1 MPKINIL
8 DRETAE
14 LIAAGEVIERPA
26 SVVKELVENA
36 IDAGATAVT
45 VEIGHGG
52 VRLIRVS
59 DNGCGIE
66 REDVPKAFLRH
77 ATSKVL
83 RPEDLDRIGTLGFRG
98 EALAS
103 ICAVSETEIL
113 TRAATEE
120 IGTRYT
126 LAGECAGE
134 LAEAGCPVGT
144 TITVK
149 NLFYNVP
156 ARMKFLK
163 KDSTEGTAVATLMD
177 RLALSHPEIAFK
189 LIREK
194 EVKLATPGSGDLLA
208 TIFAVYGNEFGRGL
222 IPVECESG
230 FMRVSGYLAR
240 PECCRPSRSMEHFF
254 INNRYV
260 KSVTIM
266 AAVEESY
273 RNHIMVGKYPGC
285 IINLM
290 VDPSQVD
297 VNVHPAKLE
306 VKLSDERAVF
316 DAVVNACRGAL
327 NNMNRTVAV
336 RDVGGKRFSE
346 FELYNRP
353 TEGTQTR
360 MTAEQ
365 YRALAGRLPSEKSGG
380 TGGYGTLQSGGSG
393 EYRKNLPPKG
403 TSYGMG
409 TQPPAGPRK
418 WEPVQTEAPQ
428 IDRNT
433 AGNEPVKEIGYT
445 EEDRQERCAGAAE
458 AAKEHHEA
466 VTLPAVGGKPL
477 APAETS
483 AERTEERHEPVT
495 LPLHGGKPIVID
507 VPAPVTEPAAES
519 DAELSEEQREEPDYR
534 LIGEVFATYLLAECD
549 NEMLLIDKHA
559 AHERIL
565 FNRLKRQ
572 HQSGT
577 VQRQVL
583 LTPLTITMPREL
595 YDAAMK
601 NLDCF
606 DRAGFAVED
615 FGEGCLRVREVPAV
629 LEDMP
634 AEDLLTELCERLLHR
649 GGMDEEAIYDDLYH
663 SVACK
668 AAIKGN
674 IPSREREQQE
684 LLRLLKEDPTVR
696 NCPHGRPVAIVIT
709 RRELERLF
717 GRIV

>member
-26 SVVKELVENA
+26 SVVKELVENS
-36 IDAGATAVT
+36 IDAGATAIT
-45 VEIGHGG
+45 VEIQHGG
-52 VRLIRVS
+52 VRLIRVT

-103 ICAVSETEIL
+103 ICAVSECEIL
-113 TRAATEE
+113 TRAAAEE

-144 TITVK
+144 TVTVK

-163 KDSTEGTAVATLMD
+163 KDSTEGTAVATLID

-189 LIREK
+189 FIRDRET
-194 EVKLATPGSGDLLA
+194 KLATPGSGDLLA

-230 FMRVSGYLAR
+230 PIRVSGYLAR

-254 INNRYV
+254 INRRYV
-260 KSVTIM
+260 KSVTMM

-273 RNHIMVGKYPGC
+273 RNHIMVGKFPGC
-285 IINLM
+285 IIELTI
-290 VDPSQVD
+290 DPAQVD

-306 VKLSDERAVF
+306 VKLSDERSVF

-327 NNMNRTVAV
+327 SRMNRTVAV

-346 FELYNRP
+346 FELYHRP
-353 TEGTQTR
+353 AEGTQTR

-365 YRALAGRLPSEKSGG
+365 YRQMAESLPEKKTFGG
-380 TGGYGTLQSGGSG
+380 VSMLSSGGSSRYG
-393 EYRKNLPPKG
+393 SSLPPKG

-409 TQPPAGPRK
+409 EQPPAEPRK
-418 WEPVQTEAPQ
+418 WEPKQETPIKTENETAEKAIDDIAEAPP
-428 IDRNT
+428 
-433 AGNEPVKEIGYT
+433 A
-445 EEDRQERCAGAAE
+445 AAE
-458 AAKEHHEA
+458 KPELAPQEPEREAAAAE
-466 VTLPAVGGKPL
+466 PAVPN
-477 APAETS
+477 E
-483 AERTEERHEPVT
+483 HEPE
-495 LPLHGGKPIVID
+495 PIEE
-507 VPAPVTEPAAES
+507 APTVAGEEETTEPE
-519 DAELSEEQREEPDYR
+519 YR
-534 LIGEVFATYLLAECD
+534 LIGEVFATYLLAEHG
-549 NEMLLIDKHA
+549 NELLLIDKHA

-572 HQSGT
+572 HRSGR
-577 VQRQVL
+577 VERQML
-583 LTPLTITMPREL
+583 LVPLTVELAREQ
-595 YDAAMK
+595 YDAAMQ
-601 NLDCF
+601 NPDCF
-606 DRAGFAVED
+606 ERAGFAVED

-629 LEDMP
+629 LEDVP
-634 AEDLLTELCERLLHR
+634 AEDLLCELCERLLQR
-649 GGMDEEAIYDDLYH
+649 SGMDEEAIYDELYH
-663 SVACK
+663 SAACK

-674 IPSREREQQE
+674 IPSMEQEQQE

-696 NCPHGRPVAIVIT
+696 NCPHGRPVAVVIT
-709 RRELERLF
+709 RRELERMF

>member
-26 SVVKELVENA
+26 SVVKELVENS
-36 IDAGATAVT
+36 IDAGATAIT
-45 VEIGHGG
+45 VEIQHGG
-52 VRLIRVS
+52 VRLIRVT

-103 ICAVSETEIL
+103 ICAVSECEIL
-113 TRAATEE
+113 TRAAAEE

-144 TITVK
+144 TVTVK

-163 KDSTEGTAVATLMD
+163 KDSTEGTAVATLID

-189 LIREK
+189 LIRDRET
-194 EVKLATPGSGDLLA
+194 KLATPGSGDLLA

-230 FMRVSGYLAR
+230 PIRVSGYLAR

-254 INNRYV
+254 INRRYV
-260 KSVTIM
+260 KSVTMM

-273 RNHIMVGKYPGC
+273 RNHIMVGKFPGC
-285 IINLM
+285 IIELTI
-290 VDPSQVD
+290 DPAQVD

-306 VKLSDERAVF
+306 VKLSDERSVF

-327 NNMNRTVAV
+327 SRMNRTVAV

-346 FELYNRP
+346 FELYHRP
-353 TEGTQTR
+353 AEGTQTR

-365 YRALAGRLPSEKSGG
+365 YRQMAESLPEKKTYGG
-380 TGGYGTLQSGGSG
+380 VSMLSSGGSSRYG
-393 EYRKNLPPKG
+393 SSLPPKG

-409 TQPPAGPRK
+409 EQPPAEPRK
-418 WEPVQTEAPQ
+418 WEPKQETPIKTENETAEKAIDDIAEAPP
-428 IDRNT
+428 
-433 AGNEPVKEIGYT
+433 A
-445 EEDRQERCAGAAE
+445 AAE
-458 AAKEHHEA
+458 KPELAPQEPKQEAMAAE
-466 VTLPAVGGKPL
+466 PAVPD
-477 APAETS
+477 E
-483 AERTEERHEPVT
+483 HEPE
-495 LPLHGGKPIVID
+495 PIEE
-507 VPAPVTEPAAES
+507 APTVAGEEETTEPE
-519 DAELSEEQREEPDYR
+519 YR
-534 LIGEVFATYLLAECD
+534 LIGEVFATYLLAEHG
-549 NEMLLIDKHA
+549 NELLLIDKHA

-572 HQSGT
+572 HRSGR
-577 VQRQVL
+577 VERQML
-583 LTPLTITMPREL
+583 LVPLTVELAREQ
-595 YDAAMK
+595 YDAAMQ
-601 NLDCF
+601 NPDCF
-606 DRAGFAVED
+606 ERAGFAVED

-629 LEDMP
+629 LEDVP
-634 AEDLLTELCERLLHR
+634 AEDLLCELCERLLQR
-649 GGMDEEAIYDDLYH
+649 SGMDEEAIYDELYH
-663 SVACK
+663 SAACK

-674 IPSREREQQE
+674 IPSMEQEQQE

-696 NCPHGRPVAIVIT
+696 NCPHGRPVAVVIT
-709 RRELERLF
+709 RRELERMF

>member
-26 SVVKELVENA
+26 SVVKELVENS
-36 IDAGATAVT
+36 IDAGATAIT
-45 VEIGHGG
+45 VEIQHGG
-52 VRLIRVS
+52 VRLIRVT

-103 ICAVSETEIL
+103 ICAVSECEIL
-113 TRAATEE
+113 TRAAAEE

-144 TITVK
+144 TVTVK

-163 KDSTEGTAVATLMD
+163 KDSTEGTAVATLID

-189 LIREK
+189 LIRDRET
-194 EVKLATPGSGDLLA
+194 KLATPGSGDLLA

-230 FMRVSGYLAR
+230 PIRVSGYLAR

-254 INNRYV
+254 INRRYV
-260 KSVTIM
+260 KSVTMM

-273 RNHIMVGKYPGC
+273 RNHIMVGKFPGC
-285 IINLM
+285 IIELTI
-290 VDPSQVD
+290 DPAQVD

-306 VKLSDERAVF
+306 VKLSDERSVF

-327 NNMNRTVAV
+327 SRMNRTVAV

-346 FELYNRP
+346 FELYHRP
-353 TEGTQTR
+353 AEGTQTR

-365 YRALAGRLPSEKSGG
+365 YRQMAESLPEKKTFGG
-380 TGGYGTLQSGGSG
+380 VSMLSSGGSSRYG
-393 EYRKNLPPKG
+393 SSLPPKG

-409 TQPPAGPRK
+409 EQPPAEPRK
-418 WEPVQTEAPQ
+418 WEPKQETLIKTENETAEKAIDDIAEAPP
-428 IDRNT
+428 
-433 AGNEPVKEIGYT
+433 A
-445 EEDRQERCAGAAE
+445 AAE
-458 AAKEHHEA
+458 KPELAPQEPEREAAAAE
-466 VTLPAVGGKPL
+466 PAVPN
-477 APAETS
+477 E
-483 AERTEERHEPVT
+483 HEPE
-495 LPLHGGKPIVID
+495 PIEE
-507 VPAPVTEPAAES
+507 APTVAGEEETTEPE
-519 DAELSEEQREEPDYR
+519 YR
-534 LIGEVFATYLLAECD
+534 LIGEVFATYLLAEHG
-549 NEMLLIDKHA
+549 NELLLIDKHA

-572 HQSGT
+572 HRSGR
-577 VQRQVL
+577 VERQML
-583 LTPLTITMPREL
+583 LVPLTVELAREQ
-595 YDAAMK
+595 YDAAMQ
-601 NLDCF
+601 NPDCF
-606 DRAGFAVED
+606 ERAGFAVED

-629 LEDMP
+629 LEDVP
-634 AEDLLTELCERLLHR
+634 AEDLLCELCERLLQR
-649 GGMDEEAIYDDLYH
+649 SGMDEEAIYDELYH
-663 SVACK
+663 SAACK

-674 IPSREREQQE
+674 IPSMEQEQQE

-696 NCPHGRPVAIVIT
+696 NCPHGRPVAVVIT
-709 RRELERLF
+709 RRELERMF

>member
-26 SVVKELVENA
+26 SVVKELVENS
-36 IDAGATAVT
+36 IDAGATAIT
-45 VEIGHGG
+45 VEIQHGG
-52 VRLIRVS
+52 VRLIRVT

-103 ICAVSETEIL
+103 ICAVSECEIL
-113 TRAATEE
+113 TRAAAEE

-144 TITVK
+144 TVTVK

-163 KDSTEGTAVATLMD
+163 KDSTEGTAVATLID

-189 LIREK
+189 LIRDRET
-194 EVKLATPGSGDLLA
+194 KLATPGSGDLLA

-230 FMRVSGYLAR
+230 PIRVSGYLAR

-254 INNRYV
+254 INRRYV
-260 KSVTIM
+260 KSVTMM

-273 RNHIMVGKYPGC
+273 RNHIMVGNFPGC
-285 IINLM
+285 IIELTI
-290 VDPSQVD
+290 DPAQVD

-306 VKLSDERAVF
+306 VKLSDERSVF

-327 NNMNRTVAV
+327 SRMNRTVAV

-346 FELYNRP
+346 FELYHRP
-353 TEGTQTR
+353 AEGTQTR

-365 YRALAGRLPSEKSGG
+365 YRQMAESLPEKKTFGG
-380 TGGYGTLQSGGSG
+380 VSMLSSGGSSRYG
-393 EYRKNLPPKG
+393 SSLPPKG

-409 TQPPAGPRK
+409 EQPPAEPRK
-418 WEPVQTEAPQ
+418 WEPKQETTIKTENETVEKAIDDIAEAPP
-428 IDRNT
+428 
-433 AGNEPVKEIGYT
+433 A
-445 EEDRQERCAGAAE
+445 AAE
-458 AAKEHHEA
+458 KPELAPQEPEREAAAAE
-466 VTLPAVGGKPL
+466 PAVPN
-477 APAETS
+477 E
-483 AERTEERHEPVT
+483 HEPE
-495 LPLHGGKPIVID
+495 PIEE
-507 VPAPVTEPAAES
+507 APTVAGEEETTEPE
-519 DAELSEEQREEPDYR
+519 YR
-534 LIGEVFATYLLAECD
+534 LIGEVFATYLLAEHG
-549 NEMLLIDKHA
+549 NELLLIDKHA

-572 HQSGT
+572 HRSGR
-577 VQRQVL
+577 VERQML
-583 LTPLTITMPREL
+583 LVPLTVELAREQ
-595 YDAAMK
+595 YDAAMQ
-601 NLDCF
+601 NPDCF
-606 DRAGFAVED
+606 ERAGFAVED

-629 LEDMP
+629 LEDVP
-634 AEDLLTELCERLLHR
+634 AEDLLCELCERLLQR
-649 GGMDEEAIYDDLYH
+649 SGMDEEAIYDELYH
-663 SVACK
+663 SAACK

-674 IPSREREQQE
+674 IPSMEQEQQE

-696 NCPHGRPVAIVIT
+696 NCPHGRPVAVVIT
-709 RRELERLF
+709 RRELERMF

>member
-26 SVVKELVENA
+26 SVVKELVENS
-36 IDAGATAVT
+36 IDAGATAIT
-45 VEIGHGG
+45 VEIQHGG
-52 VRLIRVS
+52 VRLIRVT

-103 ICAVSETEIL
+103 ICAVSECEIL
-113 TRAATEE
+113 TRAAAEE

-144 TITVK
+144 TVTVK

-163 KDSTEGTAVATLMD
+163 KDSTEGTAVATLID

-189 LIREK
+189 LIRDRET
-194 EVKLATPGSGDLLA
+194 KLATPGSGDLLA

-230 FMRVSGYLAR
+230 PIRVSGYLAR

-254 INNRYV
+254 INRRYV
-260 KSVTIM
+260 KSVTMM

-273 RNHIMVGKYPGC
+273 RNHIMVGKFPGC
-285 IINLM
+285 IIELTI
-290 VDPSQVD
+290 DPAQVD

-306 VKLSDERAVF
+306 VKLSDERSVF

-327 NNMNRTVAV
+327 SRMNRTVAV

-346 FELYNRP
+346 FELYHRP
-353 TEGTQTR
+353 AEGTQTR

-365 YRALAGRLPSEKSGG
+365 YRQMAESLPEKKTYGG
-380 TGGYGTLQSGGSG
+380 VSMLSSGGSSRYG
-393 EYRKNLPPKG
+393 SSLPPKG

-409 TQPPAGPRK
+409 EQPPAEPRK
-418 WEPVQTEAPQ
+418 WEPKQETPIKTENETAEKAIDDIAEAPP
-428 IDRNT
+428 
-433 AGNEPVKEIGYT
+433 A
-445 EEDRQERCAGAAE
+445 AAE
-458 AAKEHHEA
+458 KPELAPQEPEREAAAAE
-466 VTLPAVGGKPL
+466 PAVPD
-477 APAETS
+477 E
-483 AERTEERHEPVT
+483 HEPE
-495 LPLHGGKPIVID
+495 PIEE
-507 VPAPVTEPAAES
+507 APTVAGEEETTEPE
-519 DAELSEEQREEPDYR
+519 YR
-534 LIGEVFATYLLAECD
+534 LIGEVFATYLLAEHG
-549 NEMLLIDKHA
+549 NELLLIDKHA

-572 HQSGT
+572 HRSGR
-577 VQRQVL
+577 VERQML
-583 LTPLTITMPREL
+583 LVPLTVELAREQ
-595 YDAAMK
+595 YDAAMQ
-601 NLDCF
+601 NPDCF
-606 DRAGFAVED
+606 ERAGFAVED

-629 LEDMP
+629 LEDVP
-634 AEDLLTELCERLLHR
+634 AEDLLCELCERLLQR
-649 GGMDEEAIYDDLYH
+649 SGMDEEAIYDELYH

-674 IPSREREQQE
+674 IPSMEQEQQE

-696 NCPHGRPVAIVIT
+696 NCPHGRPVAVVIT
-709 RRELERLF
+709 RRELERMF

>member
-26 SVVKELVENA
+26 SVVKELVENS
-36 IDAGATAVT
+36 IDAGATAIT
-45 VEIGHGG
+45 VEIQHGG
-52 VRLIRVS
+52 VRLIRVT

-103 ICAVSETEIL
+103 ICAVSECEIL
-113 TRAATEE
+113 TRAAAEE

-144 TITVK
+144 TVTVK

-163 KDSTEGTAVATLMD
+163 KDSTEGTAVATLID

-189 LIREK
+189 LIRDRET
-194 EVKLATPGSGDLLA
+194 KLATPGSGDLLA
-208 TIFAVYGNEFGRGL
+208 TVFAVYGNEFGRGL

-230 FMRVSGYLAR
+230 PIRVSGYLAR

-254 INNRYV
+254 INRRYV
-260 KSVTIM
+260 KSVTMM

-273 RNHIMVGKYPGC
+273 RNHIMVGKFPGC
-285 IINLM
+285 IIELTI
-290 VDPSQVD
+290 DPAQVD

-306 VKLSDERAVF
+306 VKLSDERSVF

-327 NNMNRTVAV
+327 SRMNRTVAV

-346 FELYNRP
+346 FELYHRP
-353 TEGTQTR
+353 AEGTQTR

-365 YRALAGRLPSEKSGG
+365 YRQMAESLPEKKTYGG
-380 TGGYGTLQSGGSG
+380 VSMLSSGGSSRYG
-393 EYRKNLPPKG
+393 SSLPPKG

-409 TQPPAGPRK
+409 EQPPAEPRK
-418 WEPVQTEAPQ
+418 WEPKQETPIKTENETAEKAIDDIAEAPP
-428 IDRNT
+428 
-433 AGNEPVKEIGYT
+433 A
-445 EEDRQERCAGAAE
+445 AAE
-458 AAKEHHEA
+458 KPELAPQEPEREAAAAE
-466 VTLPAVGGKPL
+466 PAVPD
-477 APAETS
+477 E
-483 AERTEERHEPVT
+483 HEPE
-495 LPLHGGKPIVID
+495 PIEE
-507 VPAPVTEPAAES
+507 APTAAGEEETTEPE
-519 DAELSEEQREEPDYR
+519 YR
-534 LIGEVFATYLLAECD
+534 LIGEVFATYLLAEHG
-549 NEMLLIDKHA
+549 NELLLIDKHA

-572 HQSGT
+572 HRSGR
-577 VQRQVL
+577 VERQML
-583 LTPLTITMPREL
+583 LVPLTVELAREQ
-595 YDAAMK
+595 YDAAMQ
-601 NLDCF
+601 NPDCF
-606 DRAGFAVED
+606 ERAGFAVED

-629 LEDMP
+629 LEDVP
-634 AEDLLTELCERLLHR
+634 AEDLLCELCERLLQR
-649 GGMDEEAIYDDLYH
+649 GGMDEEAIYDELYH

-674 IPSREREQQE
+674 IPSMEQEQQE

-696 NCPHGRPVAIVIT
+696 NCPHGRPVAVVIT
-709 RRELERLF
+709 RRELERMF

>member
-1 MPKINIL
+1 MPRINIL
-8 DRETAE
+8 DKETAE

-36 IDAGATAVT
+36 IDAGATSIT
-45 VEIGHGG
+45 VEIVHGG
-52 VRLIRVS
+52 VRLIRVT

-113 TRAATEE
+113 TRASIEE

-144 TITVK
+144 AITVK

-163 KDSTEGTAVATLMD
+163 KDSTEGTAVATLLD

-208 TIFAVYGNEFGRGL
+208 TIFAVYGNEFARGL

-230 FMRVSGYLAR
+230 FIRVSGYLAR

-260 KSVTIM
+260 KSTTIM

-273 RNHIMVGKYPGC
+273 RNHIMVGKFPGC
-285 IINLM
+285 IINLT
-290 VDPSQVD
+290 VDPAQVD

-306 VKLSDERAVF
+306 VKLSDERSVF

-327 NNMNRTVAV
+327 SNMNRTVAV

-353 TEGTQTR
+353 AEGTQTR

-365 YRALAGRLPSEKSGG
+365 YRMLAGSLPYQKNYGG
-380 TGGYGTLQSGGSG
+380 VGSCSVLQSGGG
-393 EYRKNLPPKG
+393 GHDYRKNLPPKG

-409 TQPPAGPRK
+409 AQPPVEPRK
-418 WEPVQTEAPQ
+418 WEPEQSESLPIAPETEENA
-428 IDRNT
+428 
-433 AGNEPVKEIGYT
+433 PVKEIDYT
-445 EEDRQERCAGAAE
+445 IETAQNRKRNEPLAEPRQELAATITALSE
-458 AAKEHHEA
+458 TAEPERE
-466 VTLPAVGGKPL
+466 KPL
-477 APAETS
+477 
-483 AERTEERHEPVT
+483 V
-495 LPLHGGKPIVID
+495 
-507 VPAPVTEPAAES
+507 
-519 DAELSEEQREEPDYR
+519 QQEPDYR
-534 LIGEVFATYLLAECD
+534 LIGEVFSTYLLAECG

-572 HQSGT
+572 HQNGS
-577 VQRQVL
+577 VERQVL
-583 LTPLTITMPREL
+583 LTPLTVMMPKEL
-595 YDAAMK
+595 YDAAMRS
-601 NLDCF
+601 LDCF

-615 FGEGCLRVREVPAV
+615 FGDGCLRVREVPAV
-629 LEDMP
+629 LENIA

-674 IPSREREQQE
+674 RPSMEREQQE
-684 LLRLLKEDPTVR
+684 LLKLLKEDPTVR
-696 NCPHGRPVAIVIT
+696 NCPHGRPVAVVIT
-709 RRELERLF
+709 RRELERMF

>member
-26 SVVKELVENA
+26 SVVKELVENS
-36 IDAGATAVT
+36 IDAGATAIT
-45 VEIGHGG
+45 VEIQHGG
-52 VRLIRVS
+52 VRLIRVT

-103 ICAVSETEIL
+103 ICAVSECEIL
-113 TRAATEE
+113 TRAAAEE

-144 TITVK
+144 TVTVK

-163 KDSTEGTAVATLMD
+163 KDSTEGTAVATLID

-189 LIREK
+189 LIRDRET
-194 EVKLATPGSGDLLA
+194 KLATPGSGDLLA

-230 FMRVSGYLAR
+230 PIRVSGYLAR

-254 INNRYV
+254 INRRYV
-260 KSVTIM
+260 KSVTMM

-273 RNHIMVGKYPGC
+273 RNHIMVGKFPGC
-285 IINLM
+285 IIELTI
-290 VDPSQVD
+290 DPAQVD

-306 VKLSDERAVF
+306 VKLSDERSVF

-327 NNMNRTVAV
+327 SRMNRTVAV

-346 FELYNRP
+346 FELYHRP
-353 TEGTQTR
+353 AEGTQTR

-365 YRALAGRLPSEKSGG
+365 YRQMAESLPEKKTFGG
-380 TGGYGTLQSGGSG
+380 VSMLSSGGSSRYG
-393 EYRKNLPPKG
+393 SSLPPKG

-409 TQPPAGPRK
+409 EQPPAEPRK
-418 WEPVQTEAPQ
+418 WEPKQETTIKTENETVEKAIDDIAEAPP
-428 IDRNT
+428 
-433 AGNEPVKEIGYT
+433 A
-445 EEDRQERCAGAAE
+445 AAE
-458 AAKEHHEA
+458 KPELAPQEPEREAAAAE
-466 VTLPAVGGKPL
+466 PAVPN
-477 APAETS
+477 E
-483 AERTEERHEPVT
+483 HEPE
-495 LPLHGGKPIVID
+495 PIEE
-507 VPAPVTEPAAES
+507 APTVAGEEETTEPE
-519 DAELSEEQREEPDYR
+519 YR
-534 LIGEVFATYLLAECD
+534 LIGEVFATYLLAEHG
-549 NEMLLIDKHA
+549 NELLLIDKHA

-572 HQSGT
+572 HRSGR
-577 VQRQVL
+577 VERQML
-583 LTPLTITMPREL
+583 LVPLTVEL
-595 YDAAMK
+595 ARDQYDAAMQ
-601 NLDCF
+601 NPDCF
-606 DRAGFAVED
+606 ERAGFAVED

-629 LEDMP
+629 LEDVP
-634 AEDLLTELCERLLHR
+634 AEDLLCELCERLLQR
-649 GGMDEEAIYDDLYH
+649 SGMDEEAIYDELYH
-663 SVACK
+663 SAACK

-674 IPSREREQQE
+674 IPSMEQEQQE

-696 NCPHGRPVAIVIT
+696 NCPHGRPVAVVIT
-709 RRELERLF
+709 RRELERMF

>member
-1 MPKINIL
+1 MPRINIL
-8 DRETAE
+8 DKETAE

-36 IDAGATAVT
+36 IDAGATSIT
-45 VEIGHGG
+45 VEIVHGG
-52 VRLIRVS
+52 VRLIRVT

-77 ATSKVL
+77 ATSKVI

-103 ICAVSETEIL
+103 ICAGSETEIL
-113 TRAATEE
+113 TRASTEE

-144 TITVK
+144 AITVK

-163 KDSTEGTAVATLMD
+163 KDSTEGTAVATLLD

-208 TIFAVYGNEFGRGL
+208 TIFAVYGNEFARGL
-222 IPVECESG
+222 IPVD
-230 FMRVSGYLAR
+230 
-240 PECCRPSRSMEHFF
+240 
-254 INNRYV
+254 
-260 KSVTIM
+260 
-266 AAVEESY
+266 
-273 RNHIMVGKYPGC
+273 IMVGKYPGC
-285 IINLM
+285 IINLT
-290 VDPSQVD
+290 VDPAQVD

-306 VKLSDERAVF
+306 VKLSDERSVF

-327 NNMNRTVAV
+327 SNMNRTVAV

-353 TEGTQTR
+353 AEGTQTR

-365 YRALAGRLPSEKSGG
+365 YRMLAGSLPYQKNYGG
-380 TGGYGTLQSGGSG
+380 VGSCSVLQSGGGGSD
-393 EYRKNLPPKG
+393 YRKNLPPKG

-409 TQPPAGPRK
+409 AQPPVEPRK
-418 WEPVQTEAPQ
+418 WEPEQSESLPIAPETEENA
-428 IDRNT
+428 
-433 AGNEPVKEIGYT
+433 PVKEIDYIIET
-445 EEDRQERCAGAAE
+445 AQNRKRNEPLAEPRQELAATITALSE
-458 AAKEHHEA
+458 TAEPERE
-466 VTLPAVGGKPL
+466 KPL
-477 APAETS
+477 
-483 AERTEERHEPVT
+483 V
-495 LPLHGGKPIVID
+495 
-507 VPAPVTEPAAES
+507 
-519 DAELSEEQREEPDYR
+519 QQEPDYR
-534 LIGEVFATYLLAECD
+534 LIGEVFSTYLLAECG

-565 FNRLKRQ
+565 FNRLKCQ
-572 HQSGT
+572 HQNGS
-577 VQRQVL
+577 VERQVL
-583 LTPLTITMPREL
+583 LTPLTVMMPREL
-595 YDAAMK
+595 YDAAMRS
-601 NLDCF
+601 LDCF

-615 FGEGCLRVREVPAV
+615 FGDGCLRVREVPAV
-629 LEDMP
+629 LENIA

-674 IPSREREQQE
+674 RPSMEREQQE
-684 LLRLLKEDPTVR
+684 LLKLLKEDPTVR
-696 NCPHGRPVAIVIT
+696 NCPHGRPVAVVIT
-709 RRELERLF
+709 RRELERMF

>member
-26 SVVKELVENA
+26 SVVKELVENS
-36 IDAGATAVT
+36 IDAGATAIT
-45 VEIGHGG
+45 VEIQHGG
-52 VRLIRVS
+52 VRLIRVT

-83 RPEDLDRIGTLGFRG
+83 RPEDLDCIGTLGFRG

-103 ICAVSETEIL
+103 ICAVSECEIL
-113 TRAATEE
+113 TRAAAEE

-144 TITVK
+144 TVTVK

-163 KDSTEGTAVATLMD
+163 KDSTEGTAVATLID

-189 LIREK
+189 FIRDRET
-194 EVKLATPGSGDLLA
+194 KLATPGSGDLLA
-208 TIFAVYGNEFGRGL
+208 TVFAVYGNEFGRGL

-230 FMRVSGYLAR
+230 PIRVSGYLAR

-254 INNRYV
+254 INKRYV
-260 KSVTIM
+260 KSVTMM

-273 RNHIMVGKYPGC
+273 RNHIMVGKFPGC
-285 IINLM
+285 IIELTI
-290 VDPSQVD
+290 DPAQVD

-306 VKLSDERAVF
+306 VKLSDERSVF

-327 NNMNRTVAV
+327 SRMNRTVAV

-346 FELYNRP
+346 FELYHRP
-353 TEGTQTR
+353 AEGTQTR

-365 YRALAGRLPSEKSGG
+365 YRQMAESLPEKKTFGG
-380 TGGYGTLQSGGSG
+380 VSMLSSGGSSRYG
-393 EYRKNLPPKG
+393 SSLPPKG

-409 TQPPAGPRK
+409 EQPPAEPRK
-418 WEPVQTEAPQ
+418 WEPKQETAIKTENETAEKAIDDIAEAPPAAAKKPELAPQ
-428 IDRNT
+428 
-433 AGNEPVKEIGYT
+433 EP
-445 EEDRQERCAGAAE
+445 EREAAAAE
-458 AAKEHHEA
+458 
-466 VTLPAVGGKPL
+466 PAVPN
-477 APAETS
+477 E
-483 AERTEERHEPVT
+483 HEPES
-495 LPLHGGKPIVID
+495 IEE
-507 VPAPVTEPAAES
+507 APTVAGEEETTEPE
-519 DAELSEEQREEPDYR
+519 YR
-534 LIGEVFATYLLAECD
+534 LIGEVFATYLLAEHGND
-549 NEMLLIDKHA
+549 LLLIDKHA

-572 HQSGT
+572 HRSGR
-577 VQRQVL
+577 VERQML
-583 LTPLTITMPREL
+583 LVPLTVELAREQ
-595 YDAAMK
+595 YDAAMQ
-601 NLDCF
+601 NPDCF
-606 DRAGFAVED
+606 ERAGFAVED

-629 LEDMP
+629 LEDVP
-634 AEDLLTELCERLLHR
+634 AEDLLCDLCEWLLQR
-649 GGMDEEAIYDDLYH
+649 GGMDEEAIYDELYH

-674 IPSREREQQE
+674 IPSMEQEQQE

-696 NCPHGRPVAIVIT
+696 NCPHGRPVAVVIT
-709 RRELERLF
+709 RRELERMF

>member
-26 SVVKELVENA
+26 SVVKELVENS
-36 IDAGATAVT
+36 IDAGATAIT
-45 VEIGHGG
+45 VEIQHGG
-52 VRLIRVS
+52 VRLIRVT

-103 ICAVSETEIL
+103 ICAVSECEIL
-113 TRAATEE
+113 TRAAAEE

-144 TITVK
+144 TVTVK

-163 KDSTEGTAVATLMD
+163 KDSTEGTAVATLID

-189 LIREK
+189 LIRDRET
-194 EVKLATPGSGDLLA
+194 KLATPGSGDLLA

-230 FMRVSGYLAR
+230 PIRVSGYLAR

-254 INNRYV
+254 INRRYV
-260 KSVTIM
+260 KSVTMM

-273 RNHIMVGKYPGC
+273 RNHIMVGKFPGC
-285 IINLM
+285 IIELTI
-290 VDPSQVD
+290 DPAQVD

-306 VKLSDERAVF
+306 VKLSDERSVF

-327 NNMNRTVAV
+327 SRMNRTVAV

-346 FELYNRP
+346 FELYHRP
-353 TEGTQTR
+353 AEGTQTR

-365 YRALAGRLPSEKSGG
+365 YRQMAESLPEKKTFGG
-380 TGGYGTLQSGGSG
+380 VSMLSSGGSSRYG
-393 EYRKNLPPKG
+393 SSLPPKG

-409 TQPPAGPRK
+409 EQPPAEPRK
-418 WEPVQTEAPQ
+418 WEPKTENETVEKAIDDIAEAPP
-428 IDRNT
+428 
-433 AGNEPVKEIGYT
+433 A
-445 EEDRQERCAGAAE
+445 AAE
-458 AAKEHHEA
+458 KPELAPQEPEREAAAAE
-466 VTLPAVGGKPL
+466 PAVPN
-477 APAETS
+477 E
-483 AERTEERHEPVT
+483 HEPE
-495 LPLHGGKPIVID
+495 PIEE
-507 VPAPVTEPAAES
+507 APTVAGEEETTEPE
-519 DAELSEEQREEPDYR
+519 YR
-534 LIGEVFATYLLAECD
+534 LIGEVFATYLLAEHG
-549 NEMLLIDKHA
+549 NELLLIDKHA

-572 HQSGT
+572 HRSGR
-577 VQRQVL
+577 VERQML
-583 LTPLTITMPREL
+583 LVPLTVELAREQ
-595 YDAAMK
+595 YDAAMQ
-601 NLDCF
+601 NPDCF
-606 DRAGFAVED
+606 ERAGFAVED

-629 LEDMP
+629 LEDVP
-634 AEDLLTELCERLLHR
+634 AEDLLCELCERLLQR
-649 GGMDEEAIYDDLYH
+649 SGMDEEAIYDELYH
-663 SVACK
+663 SAACK

-674 IPSREREQQE
+674 IPSMEQEQQE

-696 NCPHGRPVAIVIT
+696 NCPHGRPVAVVIT
-709 RRELERLF
+709 RRELERMF

>member
-26 SVVKELVENA
+26 SVVKELVENS
-36 IDAGATAVT
+36 IDAGATAIT
-45 VEIGHGG
+45 VEIQHGG
-52 VRLIRVS
+52 VRLIRVT

-103 ICAVSETEIL
+103 ICAVSECEIL
-113 TRAATEE
+113 TRAAAEE

-126 LAGECAGE
+126 LAGEYAGE

-144 TITVK
+144 TVTVK

-163 KDSTEGTAVATLMD
+163 KDSTEGTAVATLID

-189 LIREK
+189 LIRDRET
-194 EVKLATPGSGDLLA
+194 KLATPGSGDLLA
-208 TIFAVYGNEFGRGL
+208 TVFAVYGNEFGRGL

-230 FMRVSGYLAR
+230 PIRVSGYLAR

-254 INNRYV
+254 INKRYV
-260 KSVTIM
+260 KSITMM

-273 RNHIMVGKYPGC
+273 RNHIMVGKFPGC
-285 IINLM
+285 IIELTI
-290 VDPSQVD
+290 DPAQVD

-306 VKLSDERAVF
+306 VKLSDERSVF

-327 NNMNRTVAV
+327 SRMNRTVAV

-346 FELYNRP
+346 FELYHRP

-365 YRALAGRLPSEKSGG
+365 YRQMAESLPEKKTFGG
-380 TGGYGTLQSGGSG
+380 VSMLSSGGSSRYG
-393 EYRKNLPPKG
+393 SSLPPKG

-409 TQPPAGPRK
+409 EQPPVEPRK
-418 WEPVQTEAPQ
+418 WEQKQETPIKTENETAEKAIDDIAEAPP
-428 IDRNT
+428 
-433 AGNEPVKEIGYT
+433 A
-445 EEDRQERCAGAAE
+445 AAE
-458 AAKEHHEA
+458 
-466 VTLPAVGGKPL
+466 KPEL
-477 APAETS
+477 APQEPEREAAA
-483 AERTEERHEPVT
+483 AERAVPDEHEPES
-495 LPLHGGKPIVID
+495 IEE
-507 VPAPVTEPAAES
+507 APTVAGEEETTEPE
-519 DAELSEEQREEPDYR
+519 YR
-534 LIGEVFATYLLAECD
+534 LIGEVFATYLLAEHG
-549 NEMLLIDKHA
+549 NELLLIDKHA

-572 HQSGT
+572 HRSGR
-577 VQRQVL
+577 VERQML
-583 LTPLTITMPREL
+583 LVPLTVELAREQ
-595 YDAAMK
+595 YDAAMQ
-601 NLDCF
+601 NPDCF
-606 DRAGFAVED
+606 ERAGFAVED
-615 FGEGCLRVREVPAV
+615 FGEGCLRVREVPSV
-629 LEDMP
+629 LEDVP
-634 AEDLLTELCERLLHR
+634 AEDLLCELCERLLQR
-649 GGMDEEAIYDDLYH
+649 GGMDEEAIYDELYH

-674 IPSREREQQE
+674 IPSMEQEQQE

-696 NCPHGRPVAIVIT
+696 NCPHGRPVAVVIT
-709 RRELERLF
+709 RRELERMF

>member
-1 MPKINIL
+1 MPRINIL
-8 DRETAE
+8 DKETAE

-36 IDAGATAVT
+36 IDAGATSIT
-45 VEIGHGG
+45 VEIVHGG
-52 VRLIRVS
+52 VRLIRVT

-113 TRAATEE
+113 TRASTEE

-163 KDSTEGTAVATLMD
+163 KDSTEGTAVATLLD

-208 TIFAVYGNEFGRGL
+208 TIFSVYGNEFARGL

-230 FMRVSGYLAR
+230 FIRVSGYLAR

-260 KSVTIM
+260 KSTTIM

-285 IINLM
+285 IINLT
-290 VDPSQVD
+290 VDPAQVD

-306 VKLSDERAVF
+306 VKLSDERSVF

-327 NNMNRTVAV
+327 SNMNRTVAV

-365 YRALAGRLPSEKSGG
+365 YRMLAGSLPYQKN
-380 TGGYGTLQSGGSG
+380 YGSVGSCSVLQSGGGGSD
-393 EYRKNLPPKG
+393 YRKNLPPKG

-409 TQPPAGPRK
+409 VQPPVEPRK
-418 WEPVQTEAPQ
+418 WEPEQSESLPIAPETEENA
-428 IDRNT
+428 
-433 AGNEPVKEIGYT
+433 PVKEIDYT
-445 EEDRQERCAGAAE
+445 IETAQNRKRNEPLAEPRQELAATITALSE
-458 AAKEHHEA
+458 TAESERE
-466 VTLPAVGGKPL
+466 KPL
-477 APAETS
+477 
-483 AERTEERHEPVT
+483 V
-495 LPLHGGKPIVID
+495 
-507 VPAPVTEPAAES
+507 
-519 DAELSEEQREEPDYR
+519 QQEPDYR
-534 LIGEVFATYLLAECD
+534 LIGEVFSTYLLAECG

-572 HQSGT
+572 HQNGS
-577 VQRQVL
+577 VERQVL
-583 LTPLTITMPREL
+583 LTPLTVMMPREL
-595 YDAAMK
+595 YDAAMRS
-601 NLDCF
+601 LDCF

-615 FGEGCLRVREVPAV
+615 FGDGCLRVREVPAV
-629 LEDMP
+629 LENIA

-674 IPSREREQQE
+674 RPSMEREQQE
-684 LLRLLKEDPTVR
+684 LLKLLKEDPTVR
-696 NCPHGRPVAIVIT
+696 NCPHGRPVAVVIT
-709 RRELERLF
+709 RRELERMF

>member
-1 MPKINIL
+1 MPRINIL
-8 DRETAE
+8 DKETAE

-36 IDAGATAVT
+36 IDAGATSIT
-45 VEIGHGG
+45 VEIVHGG
-52 VRLIRVS
+52 VRLIRVT

-113 TRAATEE
+113 TRASTEE

-144 TITVK
+144 AITVK

-163 KDSTEGTAVATLMD
+163 KDSTEGTAVATLLD

-208 TIFAVYGNEFGRGL
+208 TIFAVYGNEFARGL

-230 FMRVSGYLAR
+230 FIRVSGYLAR

-260 KSVTIM
+260 KSTTIM

-285 IINLM
+285 IINLT
-290 VDPSQVD
+290 VDPAQVD

-306 VKLSDERAVF
+306 VKLSDERSVF

-327 NNMNRTVAV
+327 SNMNRTVAV

-353 TEGTQTR
+353 AEGTQTR

-365 YRALAGRLPSEKSGG
+365 YRMLAGSLPYQKNYGG
-380 TGGYGTLQSGGSG
+380 VGNCSVLQSGGGGSD
-393 EYRKNLPPKG
+393 YRKNLPPKG

-409 TQPPAGPRK
+409 AQPPVEPRK
-418 WEPVQTEAPQ
+418 WEPEQSESLPIAPETEE
-428 IDRNT
+428 NT
-433 AGNEPVKEIGYT
+433 PVKEIDYT
-445 EEDRQERCAGAAE
+445 IETAQNRKRNEPLAEPRQELAATIT
-458 AAKEHHEA
+458 A
-466 VTLPAVGGKPL
+466 
-477 APAETS
+477 
-483 AERTEERHEPVT
+483 
-495 LPLHGGKPIVID
+495 
-507 VPAPVTEPAAES
+507 
-519 DAELSEEQREEPDYR
+519 LSETAEPEREKPFVQQEPDYR
-534 LIGEVFATYLLAECD
+534 LIGEVFSTYLLAECG

-572 HQSGT
+572 HQNGS
-577 VQRQVL
+577 VERQGL
-583 LTPLTITMPREL
+583 LTPLTVMMPKEL
-595 YDAAMK
+595 YDAAMRS
-601 NLDCF
+601 LDCF

-615 FGEGCLRVREVPAV
+615 FGDGCLRVREVPAV
-629 LEDMP
+629 LENIA

-674 IPSREREQQE
+674 RPSMEREQQE
-684 LLRLLKEDPTVR
+684 LLKLLKEDPTVR
-696 NCPHGRPVAIVIT
+696 NCPHGRPVAVVIT
-709 RRELERLF
+709 RRELERMF

>member
-1 MPKINIL
+1 MPRINIL
-8 DRETAE
+8 DKETAE

-36 IDAGATAVT
+36 IDAGATSIT
-45 VEIGHGG
+45 VEIVHGG
-52 VRLIRVS
+52 VRLIRVT

-113 TRAATEE
+113 TRASTEE

-144 TITVK
+144 AITVK

-163 KDSTEGTAVATLMD
+163 KDSTEGTAVATLLD

-194 EVKLATPGSGDLLA
+194 EAKLATPGSGDLLA
-208 TIFAVYGNEFGRGL
+208 TIFAVYGNEFARGL

-230 FMRVSGYLAR
+230 FIRVSGYLAR

-260 KSVTIM
+260 KSTTIM

-285 IINLM
+285 IINLT
-290 VDPSQVD
+290 VDPAQVD

-306 VKLSDERAVF
+306 VKLSDERSVF

-327 NNMNRTVAV
+327 SNMNRTVAV

-353 TEGTQTR
+353 AEGTQTR

-365 YRALAGRLPSEKSGG
+365 YRMLAGSLPYQKNYGG
-380 TGGYGTLQSGGSG
+380 VGNCSVLQSGGGGSD
-393 EYRKNLPPKG
+393 YRKNLPPKG

-409 TQPPAGPRK
+409 AQPPVEPRK
-418 WEPVQTEAPQ
+418 WEPEQSESLPIAPE
-428 IDRNT
+428 IEEN
-433 AGNEPVKEIGYT
+433 APVKENDYT
-445 EEDRQERCAGAAE
+445 IETAQNRKRNEPLAEPRQELAATITALSE
-458 AAKEHHEA
+458 TAEPERE
-466 VTLPAVGGKPL
+466 KPL
-477 APAETS
+477 
-483 AERTEERHEPVT
+483 VQQ
-495 LPLHGGKPIVID
+495 
-507 VPAPVTEPAAES
+507 ES
-519 DAELSEEQREEPDYR
+519 DYR
-534 LIGEVFATYLLAECD
+534 LIGEVFSTYLLAECG

-572 HQSGT
+572 HQNGS
-577 VQRQVL
+577 VERQVL
-583 LTPLTITMPREL
+583 LTPLTVMMPKEL
-595 YDAAMK
+595 YDAAMRS
-601 NLDCF
+601 LDCF

-615 FGEGCLRVREVPAV
+615 FGDGCLRVREVPAV
-629 LEDMP
+629 LENIA

-674 IPSREREQQE
+674 RPSMEREQQE
-684 LLRLLKEDPTVR
+684 LLKLLKEDPTVR
-696 NCPHGRPVAIVIT
+696 NCPHGRPVTIVIT
-709 RRELERLF
+709 RRELERMF

>member
-26 SVVKELVENA
+26 SVVKELVENS
-36 IDAGATAVT
+36 IDAGATAIT

-52 VRLIRVS
+52 VRLIRVT

-144 TITVK
+144 TITAK

-189 LIREK
+189 LIRDR

-208 TIFAVYGNEFGRGL
+208 AIFAVYGNEFGRGL
-222 IPVECESG
+222 IPVECENGSI
-230 FMRVSGYLAR
+230 RVSGYLAR

-273 RNHIMVGKYPGC
+273 RNHIMVGKFPGC

-290 VDPSQVD
+290 VDPAQVD

-306 VKLSDERAVF
+306 VKLSDERSVF

-327 NNMNRTVAV
+327 ARMNRTVAV

-346 FELYNRP
+346 FELYHRP
-353 TEGTQTR
+353 MEGTQTR

-365 YRALAGRLPSEKSGG
+365 YRQMAESLPEKKTFGG
-380 TGGYGTLQSGGSG
+380 VSMLSSGGSSRYG
-393 EYRKNLPPKG
+393 SSLPPQG
-403 TSYGMG
+403 
-409 TQPPAGPRK
+409 
-418 WEPVQTEAPQ
+418 
-428 IDRNT
+428 
-433 AGNEPVKEIGYT
+433 
-445 EEDRQERCAGAAE
+445 
-458 AAKEHHEA
+458 
-466 VTLPAVGGKPL
+466 
-477 APAETS
+477 
-483 AERTEERHEPVT
+483 
-495 LPLHGGKPIVID
+495 
-507 VPAPVTEPAAES
+507 
-519 DAELSEEQREEPDYR
+519 
-534 LIGEVFATYLLAECD
+534 
-549 NEMLLIDKHA
+549 DK
-559 AHERIL
+559 
-565 FNRLKRQ
+565 
-572 HQSGT
+572 
-577 VQRQVL
+577 
-583 LTPLTITMPREL
+583 
-595 YDAAMK
+595 
-601 NLDCF
+601 
-606 DRAGFAVED
+606 
-615 FGEGCLRVREVPAV
+615 LR
-629 LEDMP
+629 
-634 AEDLLTELCERLLHR
+634 
-649 GGMDEEAIYDDLYH
+649 
-663 SVACK
+663 
-668 AAIKGN
+668 
-674 IPSREREQQE
+674 
-684 LLRLLKEDPTVR
+684 
-696 NCPHGRPVAIVIT
+696 HGRAVP
-709 RRELERLF
+709 
-717 GRIV
+717 GRAEKMGAGKAKNICRGNWRYR

>member
-26 SVVKELVENA
+26 SVVKELVENS
-36 IDAGATAVT
+36 IDAGATAIT
-45 VEIGHGG
+45 VEIQHGG
-52 VRLIRVS
+52 VRLIRVT

-103 ICAVSETEIL
+103 ICAVSECEIL
-113 TRAATEE
+113 TRAAAEE

-144 TITVK
+144 TVTVK

-163 KDSTEGTAVATLMD
+163 KDSTEGTAVATLID

-189 LIREK
+189 LIRDRET
-194 EVKLATPGSGDLLA
+194 KLATPGSGDLLA
-208 TIFAVYGNEFGRGL
+208 TVFAVYGNEFGRGL

-230 FMRVSGYLAR
+230 PIRVSGYLAR

-254 INNRYV
+254 INRRYV
-260 KSVTIM
+260 KSVTMM

-273 RNHIMVGKYPGC
+273 RNHIMVGKFPGC
-285 IINLM
+285 IIELTI
-290 VDPSQVD
+290 DPAQVD

-306 VKLSDERAVF
+306 VKLSDERSVF

-327 NNMNRTVAV
+327 SRMNRTVAV

-346 FELYNRP
+346 FELYHRP
-353 TEGTQTR
+353 AEGTQTR

-365 YRALAGRLPSEKSGG
+365 YRQMAESLPEKKTFGG
-380 TGGYGTLQSGGSG
+380 VSMLSSGGSSRYG
-393 EYRKNLPPKG
+393 SSLPPKG

-409 TQPPAGPRK
+409 EQPPAEPRK
-418 WEPVQTEAPQ
+418 WEPKQETTIKTENETVEKAIDDIAEAPP
-428 IDRNT
+428 
-433 AGNEPVKEIGYT
+433 A
-445 EEDRQERCAGAAE
+445 AAE
-458 AAKEHHEA
+458 KPELAPQEPEREAAAAE
-466 VTLPAVGGKPL
+466 PAVPN
-477 APAETS
+477 E
-483 AERTEERHEPVT
+483 HEPE
-495 LPLHGGKPIVID
+495 PIEE
-507 VPAPVTEPAAES
+507 APTVAGEEETTEPE
-519 DAELSEEQREEPDYR
+519 YR
-534 LIGEVFATYLLAECD
+534 LIGEVFATYLLAEHG
-549 NEMLLIDKHA
+549 NELLLIDKHA

-572 HQSGT
+572 HRSGR
-577 VQRQVL
+577 VERQML
-583 LTPLTITMPREL
+583 LVPLTVELAREQ
-595 YDAAMK
+595 YDAAMQ
-601 NLDCF
+601 NPDCF
-606 DRAGFAVED
+606 ERAGFAVED

-629 LEDMP
+629 LEDVP
-634 AEDLLTELCERLLHR
+634 AEDLLCELCERLLQR
-649 GGMDEEAIYDDLYH
+649 SGMDEEAIYDELYH
-663 SVACK
+663 SAACK

-674 IPSREREQQE
+674 IPSMEQEQQE

-696 NCPHGRPVAIVIT
+696 NCPHGRPVAVVIT
-709 RRELERLF
+709 RRELERMF

>member
-26 SVVKELVENA
+26 SVVKELVENS
-36 IDAGATAVT
+36 IDAGATAIT

-52 VRLIRVS
+52 VRLIRVT

-120 IGTRYT
+120 SGTRYT

-144 TITVK
+144 TITAK

-189 LIREK
+189 LIRDR

-208 TIFAVYGNEFGRGL
+208 AIFAVYGNEFGRGL
-222 IPVECESG
+222 IPVECENGSI
-230 FMRVSGYLAR
+230 RVSGYLAR

-273 RNHIMVGKYPGC
+273 RNHIMVGKFPGC

-290 VDPSQVD
+290 VDPAQVD

-306 VKLSDERAVF
+306 VKLSDERSVF

-327 NNMNRTVAV
+327 ARMNRTVAV
-336 RDVGGKRFSE
+336 RDVGGKR
-346 FELYNRP
+346 
-353 TEGTQTR
+353 
-360 MTAEQ
+360 
-365 YRALAGRLPSEKSGG
+365 
-380 TGGYGTLQSGGSG
+380 
-393 EYRKNLPPKG
+393 
-403 TSYGMG
+403 
-409 TQPPAGPRK
+409 
-418 WEPVQTEAPQ
+418 
-428 IDRNT
+428 
-433 AGNEPVKEIGYT
+433 
-445 EEDRQERCAGAAE
+445 
-458 AAKEHHEA
+458 
-466 VTLPAVGGKPL
+466 
-477 APAETS
+477 
-483 AERTEERHEPVT
+483 
-495 LPLHGGKPIVID
+495 
-507 VPAPVTEPAAES
+507 
-519 DAELSEEQREEPDYR
+519 
-534 LIGEVFATYLLAECD
+534 
-549 NEMLLIDKHA
+549 
-559 AHERIL
+559 
-565 FNRLKRQ
+565 
-572 HQSGT
+572 
-577 VQRQVL
+577 
-583 LTPLTITMPREL
+583 
-595 YDAAMK
+595 
-601 NLDCF
+601 
-606 DRAGFAVED
+606 
-615 FGEGCLRVREVPAV
+615 
-629 LEDMP
+629 
-634 AEDLLTELCERLLHR
+634 
-649 GGMDEEAIYDDLYH
+649 
-663 SVACK
+663 
-668 AAIKGN
+668 
-674 IPSREREQQE
+674 
-684 LLRLLKEDPTVR
+684 
-696 NCPHGRPVAIVIT
+696 
-709 RRELERLF
+709 
-717 GRIV
+717 

>member
-26 SVVKELVENA
+26 SVVKELVENS
-36 IDAGATAVT
+36 IDASATAIT
-45 VEIGHGG
+45 VEIQHGG
-52 VRLIRVS
+52 VRLIRVT

-103 ICAVSETEIL
+103 ICAVSECEIL
-113 TRAATEE
+113 TRAAAEE

-144 TITVK
+144 TVTVK

-163 KDSTEGTAVATLMD
+163 KDSTEGTAVATLID
-177 RLALSHPEIAFK
+177 RLALSHPEIVFK
-189 LIREK
+189 LIRDRET
-194 EVKLATPGSGDLLA
+194 KLATPGSGDLLA

-230 FMRVSGYLAR
+230 PIRVSGYLAR

-254 INNRYV
+254 INRRYV
-260 KSVTIM
+260 KSVTMM

-273 RNHIMVGKYPGC
+273 RNHIMVGKFPGC
-285 IINLM
+285 IIELTI
-290 VDPSQVD
+290 DPAQVD

-306 VKLSDERAVF
+306 VKLSDERSVF

-327 NNMNRTVAV
+327 SRMNRTVAV

-346 FELYNRP
+346 FELYHRP
-353 TEGTQTR
+353 AEGTQTR

-365 YRALAGRLPSEKSGG
+365 YRQMAESLPEKKTFGG
-380 TGGYGTLQSGGSG
+380 VSMLSSGGSSRYG
-393 EYRKNLPPKG
+393 SSLPLKG

-409 TQPPAGPRK
+409 EQPPAEPRK
-418 WEPVQTEAPQ
+418 WEPKQETTIKTENETVEKAIDDIAEAPP
-428 IDRNT
+428 
-433 AGNEPVKEIGYT
+433 A
-445 EEDRQERCAGAAE
+445 AAE
-458 AAKEHHEA
+458 KPELAPQEPEREAAAAE
-466 VTLPAVGGKPL
+466 PAVP
-477 APAETS
+477 
-483 AERTEERHEPVT
+483 TEHEPE
-495 LPLHGGKPIVID
+495 PIEE
-507 VPAPVTEPAAES
+507 APTVAGEEETTEPE
-519 DAELSEEQREEPDYR
+519 YR
-534 LIGEVFATYLLAECD
+534 LIGEVFATYLLAEHG
-549 NEMLLIDKHA
+549 NELLLIDKHA

-572 HQSGT
+572 HRSGR
-577 VQRQVL
+577 VERQML
-583 LTPLTITMPREL
+583 LVPLTVELAREQ
-595 YDAAMK
+595 YDAAML
-601 NLDCF
+601 NPDCF
-606 DRAGFAVED
+606 ERAGFAVED

-629 LEDMP
+629 LEDVP
-634 AEDLLTELCERLLHR
+634 AEDLLCELCERLLQR
-649 GGMDEEAIYDDLYH
+649 SGMDEEAIYDELYH
-663 SVACK
+663 SAACK

-674 IPSREREQQE
+674 IPSMEQEQQE

-696 NCPHGRPVAIVIT
+696 NCPHGRPVAVVIT
-709 RRELERLF
+709 RRELERMF

>member
-26 SVVKELVENA
+26 SVVKELVENS
-36 IDAGATAVT
+36 IDAGATAIT
-45 VEIGHGG
+45 VEIQHGG
-52 VRLIRVS
+52 VRLIRVT

-103 ICAVSETEIL
+103 ICAVSECEIL
-113 TRAATEE
+113 TRAAAEE

-144 TITVK
+144 TVTVK

-163 KDSTEGTAVATLMD
+163 KDSTEGTAVATLID

-189 LIREK
+189 LIRDRET
-194 EVKLATPGSGDLLA
+194 KLATPGSGDLLA

-230 FMRVSGYLAR
+230 PIRVSGYLAR

-254 INNRYV
+254 INRRYV
-260 KSVTIM
+260 KSVTMM

-273 RNHIMVGKYPGC
+273 RNHIMVGKFPGC
-285 IINLM
+285 IIELTI
-290 VDPSQVD
+290 DPAQVD

-306 VKLSDERAVF
+306 VKLSDERSVF

-327 NNMNRTVAV
+327 SRMNRTVAV

-346 FELYNRP
+346 FELYHRP
-353 TEGTQTR
+353 AEGTQTR

-365 YRALAGRLPSEKSGG
+365 YRQMAESLPEKKTFGG
-380 TGGYGTLQSGGSG
+380 VSMLSSGGSSRYG
-393 EYRKNLPPKG
+393 SSLPPKG

-409 TQPPAGPRK
+409 EQPPAEPRK
-418 WEPVQTEAPQ
+418 WEPKQETLIKTENETAEKAIDDIAEAPPAAAEKPELAPQ
-428 IDRNT
+428 
-433 AGNEPVKEIGYT
+433 EPEREAAAAEPAVPDEHEPEPI
-445 EEDRQERCAGAAE
+445 EEAPTVAGAEE
-458 AAKEHHEA
+458 A
-466 VTLPAVGGKPL
+466 
-477 APAETS
+477 
-483 AERTEERHEPVT
+483 
-495 LPLHGGKPIVID
+495 
-507 VPAPVTEPAAES
+507 TEPE
-519 DAELSEEQREEPDYR
+519 YR
-534 LIGEVFATYLLAECD
+534 LIGEVFATYLLAEHG
-549 NEMLLIDKHA
+549 NELLLIDKHA

-572 HQSGT
+572 HRSGR
-577 VQRQVL
+577 VERQML
-583 LTPLTITMPREL
+583 LVPLTVELAREQ
-595 YDAAMK
+595 YDAAMQ
-601 NLDCF
+601 NPDCF
-606 DRAGFAVED
+606 ERAGFAVED

-629 LEDMP
+629 LEDVP
-634 AEDLLTELCERLLHR
+634 AEDLLCELCERLLQR
-649 GGMDEEAIYDDLYH
+649 SGMDEEAIYDELYH
-663 SVACK
+663 SAACK

-674 IPSREREQQE
+674 IPSMEQEQQE

-696 NCPHGRPVAIVIT
+696 NCPHGRPVAVVIT
-709 RRELERLF
+709 RRELERMF

>member
-149 NLFYNVP
+149 NLFYKVP

-230 FMRVSGYLAR
+230 FIRVSGYLAR

-285 IINLM
+285 IINLT

-365 YRALAGRLPSEKSGG
+365 YRALAGRLPNEKSFGG
-380 TGGYGTLQSGGSG
+380 AGGYGTLQSGGGSG

-409 TQPPAGPRK
+409 TQPLAEPRK
-418 WEPVQTEAPQ
+418 WEPVQAENQ
-428 IDRNT
+428 
-433 AGNEPVKEIGYT
+433 PVKRNIADNETVKGIGCT
-445 EEDRQERCAGAAE
+445 ENERQEHCAGAAE
-458 AAKEHHEA
+458 AAMEHHEA
-466 VTLPAVGGKPL
+466 VTLPLHSG
-477 APAETS
+477 
-483 AERTEERHEPVT
+483 RPV
-495 LPLHGGKPIVID
+495 VID
-507 VPAPVTEPAAES
+507 VPAPVTEPATES
-519 DAELSEEQREEPDYR
+519 ECKPHEEQLNEADYR
-534 LIGEVFATYLLAECD
+534 LIGEVFATYLLAEHG

-577 VQRQVL
+577 VQRQML

-684 LLRLLKEDPTVR
+684 LLRMLNEDPTVR

-709 RRELERLF
+709 HRELERMF

>member
-26 SVVKELVENA
+26 SVVKELVENS
-36 IDAGATAVT
+36 IDARATAIT
-45 VEIGHGG
+45 VEIQHGG
-52 VRLIRVS
+52 VRLIRVT

-103 ICAVSETEIL
+103 ICAVSECEIL
-113 TRAATEE
+113 TRAAAEE

-144 TITVK
+144 TVTVK

-163 KDSTEGTAVATLMD
+163 KDSTEGTAVATLID

-189 LIREK
+189 LIRDRET
-194 EVKLATPGSGDLLA
+194 KLATPGSGDLLA
-208 TIFAVYGNEFGRGL
+208 TVFAVYGNEFGRGL

-230 FMRVSGYLAR
+230 PIRVSGYLAR

-254 INNRYV
+254 INRRYV
-260 KSVTIM
+260 KSVTMM

-273 RNHIMVGKYPGC
+273 RNHIMVGKFPGC
-285 IINLM
+285 IIELTI
-290 VDPSQVD
+290 DPAQVD

-306 VKLSDERAVF
+306 VKLSDERSVF

-327 NNMNRTVAV
+327 SRMNRTVAV

-346 FELYNRP
+346 FELYHRP
-353 TEGTQTR
+353 AEGTQTR

-365 YRALAGRLPSEKSGG
+365 YRQMAESLPEKKTFGG
-380 TGGYGTLQSGGSG
+380 VSMLSSGGSSRYG
-393 EYRKNLPPKG
+393 SSLPPKG

-409 TQPPAGPRK
+409 EQPPAEPRK
-418 WEPVQTEAPQ
+418 WEPKQETTIKTENETVEKAIDDIAEAPP
-428 IDRNT
+428 
-433 AGNEPVKEIGYT
+433 A
-445 EEDRQERCAGAAE
+445 AAE
-458 AAKEHHEA
+458 KPELAPQEPEREAAAAE
-466 VTLPAVGGKPL
+466 PAVPN
-477 APAETS
+477 E
-483 AERTEERHEPVT
+483 HEPE
-495 LPLHGGKPIVID
+495 PIEE
-507 VPAPVTEPAAES
+507 APTVAGEEETTEPE
-519 DAELSEEQREEPDYR
+519 YR
-534 LIGEVFATYLLAECD
+534 LIGEVFATYLLAEHG
-549 NEMLLIDKHA
+549 NELLLIDKHA

-572 HQSGT
+572 HRSGR
-577 VQRQVL
+577 VERQML
-583 LTPLTITMPREL
+583 LVPLTVELAREQ
-595 YDAAMK
+595 YDAAMQ
-601 NLDCF
+601 NPDCF
-606 DRAGFAVED
+606 ERAGFAVED

-629 LEDMP
+629 LEDVP
-634 AEDLLTELCERLLHR
+634 AEDLLCELCERLLQR
-649 GGMDEEAIYDDLYH
+649 SGMDEEAIYDELYH
-663 SVACK
+663 SAACK

-674 IPSREREQQE
+674 IPSMEQEQQE

-696 NCPHGRPVAIVIT
+696 NCPHGRPVAVVIT
-709 RRELERLF
+709 RRELERMF

>member
-26 SVVKELVENA
+26 SVVKELVENS
-36 IDAGATAVT
+36 IDAGATAIT
-45 VEIGHGG
+45 VEIQHGG
-52 VRLIRVS
+52 VRLIRVT

-103 ICAVSETEIL
+103 ICAVSECEIL
-113 TRAATEE
+113 TRAAAEE

-144 TITVK
+144 TVTVK

-163 KDSTEGTAVATLMD
+163 KDSTEGTAVATLID
-177 RLALSHPEIAFK
+177 RLALSHPEISFK
-189 LIREK
+189 LIRDR

-208 TIFAVYGNEFGRGL
+208 TVFAVYGNEFGRGL

-230 FMRVSGYLAR
+230 PIRVSGYLAR

-254 INNRYV
+254 INRRYV
-260 KSVTIM
+260 KSVTMM

-273 RNHIMVGKYPGC
+273 RNHIMVGKFPGC
-285 IINLM
+285 IIELTI
-290 VDPSQVD
+290 DPAQVD

-306 VKLSDERAVF
+306 VKLSDERSVF

-327 NNMNRTVAV
+327 SRMNRTVAV

-346 FELYNRP
+346 FELYHRP

-365 YRALAGRLPSEKSGG
+365 YRQMAESLPEKKTFGG
-380 TGGYGTLQSGGSG
+380 VSMLSSGGSSRYG
-393 EYRKNLPPKG
+393 SSLPPKG

-409 TQPPAGPRK
+409 EQPPAEPRK
-418 WEPVQTEAPQ
+418 WEPKQETTIKTENETAEKAIDDIAEAPP
-428 IDRNT
+428 
-433 AGNEPVKEIGYT
+433 A
-445 EEDRQERCAGAAE
+445 AAE
-458 AAKEHHEA
+458 KPELAPQEPEREAA
-466 VTLPAVGGKPL
+466 
-477 APAETS
+477 APAEPVVPN
-483 AERTEERHEPVT
+483 EHEPELTEE
-495 LPLHGGKPIVID
+495 
-507 VPAPVTEPAAES
+507 APTVAGEEETTEPE
-519 DAELSEEQREEPDYR
+519 YR
-534 LIGEVFATYLLAECD
+534 LIGEVFATYLLAEHG
-549 NEMLLIDKHA
+549 NELLLIDKHA

-572 HQSGT
+572 HRSGR
-577 VQRQVL
+577 VERQML
-583 LTPLTITMPREL
+583 LVPLTVELAREQ
-595 YDAAMK
+595 YDAAMQ
-601 NLDCF
+601 NPDCF
-606 DRAGFAVED
+606 ERAGFAVED

-629 LEDMP
+629 LEDVP
-634 AEDLLTELCERLLHR
+634 AKDLLCELCERLLQR
-649 GGMDEEAIYDDLYH
+649 GGMDEEAIYDELYH

-674 IPSREREQQE
+674 IPSMEQEQQE

-696 NCPHGRPVAIVIT
+696 NCPHGRPVAVVIT
-709 RRELERLF
+709 RRELERMF

>member
-26 SVVKELVENA
+26 SVVKELVENS
-36 IDAGATAVT
+36 IDAGATAIT
-45 VEIGHGG
+45 VEIQHGG
-52 VRLIRVS
+52 VRLIRVT

-103 ICAVSETEIL
+103 ICAVSECEIL
-113 TRAATEE
+113 TRAAAEE

-144 TITVK
+144 TVTVK

-163 KDSTEGTAVATLMD
+163 KDSTEGTAVATLID

-189 LIREK
+189 FIRDRET
-194 EVKLATPGSGDLLA
+194 KLATPGSGDLLA
-208 TIFAVYGNEFGRGL
+208 TVFAVYGNEFGRGL

-230 FMRVSGYLAR
+230 PIRVSGYLAR

-254 INNRYV
+254 INKRYV
-260 KSVTIM
+260 KSVTMM

-273 RNHIMVGKYPGC
+273 RNHIMVGKFPGC
-285 IINLM
+285 IIELTI
-290 VDPSQVD
+290 DPAQVD

-306 VKLSDERAVF
+306 VKLSDERSVF

-327 NNMNRTVAV
+327 SRMNRTVAV

-346 FELYNRP
+346 FELYHRP
-353 TEGTQTR
+353 MEGTQTR

-365 YRALAGRLPSEKSGG
+365 YRQMAESLPEKKTFGG
-380 TGGYGTLQSGGSG
+380 VSMLSSGGSSRYG
-393 EYRKNLPPKG
+393 SSLPPKG

-409 TQPPAGPRK
+409 EQSPAEPRK
-418 WEPVQTEAPQ
+418 WEPKQETTIKTENETAEKATDDIAEAPPAAAEKPELAPQ
-428 IDRNT
+428 
-433 AGNEPVKEIGYT
+433 EPKREAAAAELTVPDEHEPELT
-445 EEDRQERCAGAAE
+445 EEAPTVAGE
-458 AAKEHHEA
+458 E
-466 VTLPAVGGKPL
+466 
-477 APAETS
+477 ET
-483 AERTEERHEPVT
+483 
-495 LPLHGGKPIVID
+495 
-507 VPAPVTEPAAES
+507 TEPE
-519 DAELSEEQREEPDYR
+519 YR
-534 LIGEVFATYLLAECD
+534 LIGEVFATYLLAEHG
-549 NEMLLIDKHA
+549 NELLLIDKHA

-572 HQSGT
+572 HRSGR
-577 VQRQVL
+577 VERQML
-583 LTPLTITMPREL
+583 LVPLTVELAREQ
-595 YDAAMK
+595 YDAAMQ
-601 NLDCF
+601 NPDCF
-606 DRAGFAVED
+606 ERAGFAVED

-629 LEDMP
+629 LEDVP
-634 AEDLLTELCERLLHR
+634 AEGLLCELCERLLQR
-649 GGMDEEAIYDDLYH
+649 GGMDEEAIYDELYH

-674 IPSREREQQE
+674 IPSMEQEQQG

-696 NCPHGRPVAIVIT
+696 NCPHGRPVAVVIT
-709 RRELERLF
+709 RRELERMF

>member
-26 SVVKELVENA
+26 SVVKELVENS
-36 IDAGATAVT
+36 IDAGATAIT
-45 VEIGHGG
+45 VEIQHGG
-52 VRLIRVS
+52 VRLIRVT

-103 ICAVSETEIL
+103 ICTVSECEIL
-113 TRAATEE
+113 TRAAAEE

-144 TITVK
+144 TVTVK

-163 KDSTEGTAVATLMD
+163 KDSTEGTAVATLID

-189 LIREK
+189 LIRDRET
-194 EVKLATPGSGDLLA
+194 KLATPGSGDLLA
-208 TIFAVYGNEFGRGL
+208 TVFAVYGNEFGRGL

-230 FMRVSGYLAR
+230 PIRVSGYLAR

-254 INNRYV
+254 INKRYV
-260 KSVTIM
+260 KSITMM

-273 RNHIMVGKYPGC
+273 RNHIMVGKFPGC
-285 IINLM
+285 IIELTI
-290 VDPSQVD
+290 DPAQVD

-306 VKLSDERAVF
+306 VKLSDERSVF

-327 NNMNRTVAV
+327 SRMNRTVAV

-346 FELYNRP
+346 FELYHRP

-365 YRALAGRLPSEKSGG
+365 YRQMAESLPEKKTFGG
-380 TGGYGTLQSGGSG
+380 VSMLSSGGSSRYG
-393 EYRKNLPPKG
+393 SSLPPKG

-409 TQPPAGPRK
+409 EQPPVEPRK
-418 WEPVQTEAPQ
+418 WEQKQETPIKTENETAEKAIDDIAEAPP
-428 IDRNT
+428 
-433 AGNEPVKEIGYT
+433 A
-445 EEDRQERCAGAAE
+445 AAE
-458 AAKEHHEA
+458 
-466 VTLPAVGGKPL
+466 KPEL
-477 APAETS
+477 APQEPEREAAA
-483 AERTEERHEPVT
+483 AERAVPDEHEPES
-495 LPLHGGKPIVID
+495 IEE
-507 VPAPVTEPAAES
+507 APTVAGEEETTEPE
-519 DAELSEEQREEPDYR
+519 YR
-534 LIGEVFATYLLAECD
+534 LIGEVFATYLLAEHG
-549 NEMLLIDKHA
+549 NELLLIDKHA

-572 HQSGT
+572 HRSGR
-577 VQRQVL
+577 VERQML
-583 LTPLTITMPREL
+583 LVPLTVELAREQ
-595 YDAAMK
+595 YDAAMQ
-601 NLDCF
+601 NPDCF
-606 DRAGFAVED
+606 ERAGFAVED
-615 FGEGCLRVREVPAV
+615 FGEGCLRVREVPSV
-629 LEDMP
+629 LEDVP
-634 AEDLLTELCERLLHR
+634 AEDLLCELCERLLQR
-649 GGMDEEAIYDDLYH
+649 GGMDEEAIYDELYH

-674 IPSREREQQE
+674 IPSMEQEQQE

-696 NCPHGRPVAIVIT
+696 NCPHGRPVAVVIT
-709 RRELERLF
+709 RRELERMF

>member
-26 SVVKELVENA
+26 SVVKELVENS
-36 IDAGATAVT
+36 IDAGATAIT

-52 VRLIRVS
+52 VRLIRVT

-189 LIREK
+189 LIRDR

-208 TIFAVYGNEFGRGL
+208 TIYAVYGNEFGRGL

-230 FMRVSGYLAR
+230 PIRVSGYLAR

-273 RNHIMVGKYPGC
+273 RNHIMVGKFPGC
-285 IINLM
+285 IINLT

-327 NNMNRTVAV
+327 ARMNRTVAV
-336 RDVGGKRFSE
+336 RDVGGRRFSE

-365 YRALAGRLPSEKSGG
+365 YREMAESLPEKKNYGG
-380 TGGYGTLQSGGSG
+380 TGVLMSGGGSG
-393 EYRKNLPPKG
+393 QYKKNLPPKG

-409 TQPPAGPRK
+409 DKPPAEPRK
-418 WEPVQTEAPQ
+418 WVPQNRQDPLIMHNMAEPT
-428 IDRNT
+428 T
-433 AGNEPVKEIGYT
+433 AKQDPFT
-445 EEDRQERCAGAAE
+445 EEEDKRDCAAE
-458 AAKEHHEA
+458 AGMAESERSGAAMPPDGSPVGEA
-466 VTLPAVGGKPL
+466 PI
-477 APAETS
+477 
-483 AERTEERHEPVT
+483 HEPVT
-495 LPLHGGKPIVID
+495 LPLYGGKPV
-507 VPAPVTEPAAES
+507 VTEQPEPAAEVS
-519 DAELSEEQREEPDYR
+519 TSTEQNSKPDEEQQETDYR
-534 LIGEVFATYLLAECD
+534 LIGEAFATYLLAERG
-549 NEMLLIDKHA
+549 NELLLIDKHA

-572 HQSGT
+572 HREGA
-577 VQRQVL
+577 VERQVL
-583 LTPLTITMPREL
+583 LVPLNVEL
-595 YDAAMK
+595 PKEQYDIAIK
-601 NLDCF
+601 NPDCF
-606 DRAGFAVED
+606 WRAGFAVED
-615 FGEGCLRVREVPAV
+615 FGDGCLRVREVPAV
-629 LEDMP
+629 LENMA
-634 AEDLLTELCERLLHR
+634 AEDLLCELCERLLHR

-674 IPSREREQQE
+674 ISSGELEQRE

-696 NCPHGRPVAIVIT
+696 NCPHGRPVVIVVT
-709 RRELERLF
+709 RREMEKMF

>member
-1 MPKINIL
+1 MPRINIL
-8 DRETAE
+8 DKETAE

-36 IDAGATAVT
+36 IDAGATSIT
-45 VEIGHGG
+45 VEIVHGG
-52 VRLIRVS
+52 VRLIRVT

-113 TRAATEE
+113 TRASTEE

-144 TITVK
+144 AITVK

-163 KDSTEGTAVATLMD
+163 KDSTEGTAVATLLD

-208 TIFAVYGNEFGRGL
+208 TIFAVYGNEFARGL

-230 FMRVSGYLAR
+230 FIRVSGYLAR
-240 PECCRPSRSMEHFF
+240 PECCRPSRSTEHFF

-260 KSVTIM
+260 KSTTIM

-285 IINLM
+285 IINLT
-290 VDPSQVD
+290 VDPAQVD

-306 VKLSDERAVF
+306 VKLSDERSVF

-327 NNMNRTVAV
+327 SNMNRTVAV

-353 TEGTQTR
+353 AEGTQTR

-365 YRALAGRLPSEKSGG
+365 YRMLAGSLPYQKNYGG
-380 TGGYGTLQSGGSG
+380 VSSCSVLQSGGGGSD
-393 EYRKNLPPKG
+393 YRKNLPPKG

-409 TQPPAGPRK
+409 AQPPVEPRK
-418 WEPVQTEAPQ
+418 WEPEQSESLPIAPETEENA
-428 IDRNT
+428 
-433 AGNEPVKEIGYT
+433 PVKEIDYT
-445 EEDRQERCAGAAE
+445 IETAQNRKRNEPLAEPRQELAATITALSE
-458 AAKEHHEA
+458 TAEPERE
-466 VTLPAVGGKPL
+466 KPL
-477 APAETS
+477 
-483 AERTEERHEPVT
+483 V
-495 LPLHGGKPIVID
+495 
-507 VPAPVTEPAAES
+507 
-519 DAELSEEQREEPDYR
+519 QQEPDYR
-534 LIGEVFATYLLAECD
+534 LIGEVFSTYLLAECG

-572 HQSGT
+572 HQNGS
-577 VQRQVL
+577 VERQVL
-583 LTPLTITMPREL
+583 LTPLTVMMPKEL
-595 YDAAMK
+595 YDAAMRS
-601 NLDCF
+601 LDCF

-615 FGEGCLRVREVPAV
+615 FGDGCLRVREVPAV
-629 LEDMP
+629 LENIA

-674 IPSREREQQE
+674 RPSMEREQQE
-684 LLRLLKEDPTVR
+684 LLKLLKEDPTVR
-696 NCPHGRPVAIVIT
+696 NCPHGRPVAVVIT
-709 RRELERLF
+709 RRELERMF